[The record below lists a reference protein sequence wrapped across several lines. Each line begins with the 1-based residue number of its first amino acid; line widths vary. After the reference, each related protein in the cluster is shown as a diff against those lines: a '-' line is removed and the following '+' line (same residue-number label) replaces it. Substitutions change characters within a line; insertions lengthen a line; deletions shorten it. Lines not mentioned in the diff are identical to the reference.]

1 MAEYRQGVGPN
12 RLPQGGAA
20 QVNAA
25 TPPAE
30 DLAGTPL
37 EPGGDIPVVYA
48 RGEADPVGND
58 DNGLSEE
65 AQVLLAPPNPGFA
78 SSLMPSQSANR
89 VPRYVVRNLPILMA
103 AASDPEAPVTIR
115 ALYNAVV
122 RRLEAEMRQGR

>member
-1 MAEYRQGVGPN
+1 MAEFRRGQGPN
-12 RLPQGGAA
+12 ALPQGGAA
-20 QVNAA
+20 QVNAS
-25 TPPAE
+25 TPAAE

-48 RGEADPVGND
+48 RGEADPVSND

-78 SSLMPSQSANR
+78 PSLMSAQGAGR
-89 VPRYVVRNLPILMA
+89 VPRYVVRHLPILMA
-103 AASDPEAPVTIR
+103 AARDPEAPVTIR

-122 RRLEAEMRQGR
+122 RRLEAEMRQGL